1 MKTLE
6 LFYMVIMSMSWK
18 LIYITGIVS
27 KYDGT
32 YLPSPIDSVSIPPEG
47 KFNLLWL
54 K

>member
-1 MKTLE
+1 MKALE
-6 LFYMVIMSMSWK
+6 LFHMVIMTMNWK
-18 LIYITGIVS
+18 LIYKTGIVS

-32 YLPSPIDSVSIPPEG
+32 YIPPPRDSVLVPPEG